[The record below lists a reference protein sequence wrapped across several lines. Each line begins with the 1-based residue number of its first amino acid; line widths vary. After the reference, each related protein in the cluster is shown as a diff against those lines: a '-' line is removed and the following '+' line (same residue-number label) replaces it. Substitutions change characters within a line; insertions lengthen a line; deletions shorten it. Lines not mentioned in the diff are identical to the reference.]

1 MPLTAEQL
9 ARMEQSKAAA
19 LARKTQRAPGEAAV
33 GPAVTAGTGPRPCP
47 TLASSGTV
55 LSEEQRRLVDEKR
68 RLALTRLSSTQQ
80 TPAAANHPA
89 PAPTPPQFPFLEEI
103 RSLGREKSEEGNNE
117 SELDR
122 ESVGPEKFQ
131 NDLMK
136 YNKDTKSDALNSKI
150 VRFSPHAA
158 KSESTE
164 VPGPAAPPVLQADT
178 SAGVTETPPEKPPK
192 TKKSGRSR
200 ELRID
205 DKTNVSRLADQIIP
219 QLNHMQK
226 NFMGLLFFNEL
237 SQNIVDDIVAQQV
250 SKHD

>member
-1 MPLTAEQL
+1 MHSPALPPALPFLADIKQL
-9 ARMEQSKAAA
+9 RRTEASPSPAPPPVTQS
-19 LARKTQRAPGEAAV
+19 RPG
-33 GPAVTAGTGPRPCP
+33 
-47 TLASSGTV
+47 
-55 LSEEQRRLVDEKR
+55 
-68 RLALTRLSSTQQ
+68 
-80 TPAAANHPA
+80 PA
-89 PAPTPPQFPFLEEI
+89 PAPAPPQFPFLQEI
-103 RSLGREKSEEGNNE
+103 RSLGREKSGEGNNE

-150 VRFSPHAA
+150 VRFFSPHAA

-164 VPGPAAPPVLQADT
+164 VPGPAAPPLLPADT
-178 SAGVTETPPEKPPK
+178 TVEVTETPPEKPSK
-192 TKKSGRSR
+192 TKKSGKSR

-250 SKHD
+250 RKPEND